1 MSFKNSNHKYF
12 DLTMNKILL
21 LILGIWPYRQSH
33 LIRFQFICLSSILA
47 TNIIFQCTVFASH
60 KCTLDLVIKVLS
72 SVFPFVFCITKYN
85 LFSFKLKAMKDMF
98 EQLFHACNKLKN
110 ANEIAIIDE
119 YGYFAK
125 RYTIILTTLSTLSML
140 VFILLPFLPDIFNTI
155 LRTNLTRS
163 QNLLIVEYF
172 INQEKY
178 FYLILLHYIASFC
191 IALISMVAIGTILL
205 TYLQLT
211 CGMFKIASYRLECA
225 MSINMLQNV
234 NFRKNILICKGLIC
248 AVDIH
253 RQAMKLSTIFQSNCE
268 IMLFFLIIFGVLTI
282 SFNLFRIASSKE
294 NLEEISISFINTAVF
309 FVYMFLSNYCGQII
323 IDHSHQVFVTAYNI
337 RWYLAPVCVQ
347 KIILFL
353 LQRGMKTFSVN
364 IGGLYDGSI
373 EGFATLAKASVS
385 YFTVIYSTR

>member
-1 MSFKNSNHKYF
+1 
-12 DLTMNKILL
+12 
-21 LILGIWPYRQSH
+21 
-33 LIRFQFICLSSILA
+33 
-47 TNIIFQCTVFASH
+47 
-60 KCTLDLVIKVLS
+60 
-72 SVFPFVFCITKYN
+72 
-85 LFSFKLKAMKDMF
+85 MKDMF

-211 CGMFKIASYRLECA
+211 CGMFKIA
-225 MSINMLQNV
+225 
-234 NFRKNILICKGLIC
+234 RKNILICKGLIC

-373 EGFATLAKASVS
+373 EGFATV
-385 YFTVIYSTR
+385 